1 MPGLLIDLTLP
12 LHRFRLQ
19 VQWDTRAT
27 FLGIFGPSGAG
38 KTTILEAIAGLR
50 RGVSGRIRLDDR
62 LCFDSASGIDL
73 PPEERDVGYVPQD
86 GLLFPHRDVLGN
98 ILAGSR
104 RAEGSVRRLKPE
116 RVIGVLELSG
126 LERRSVTTLSGG
138 ERQRVALARALCSGP
153 RLLLLDEPLAEV
165 GPFQDDRGR
174 VDARVQQAVQTPGAV
189 PEQTGLRL
197 DAPLRRRILP
207 FLLRVREEFAL
218 PTILVSHDPTEIGI
232 LSDEILVLSEG
243 RVRARGAPGQIFAD
257 PQVFAM
263 VREEGYENALEGRV
277 FGEHEGMIQVELS
290 PGCRVNLRSEPLARG
305 RRVFVGLRAEDLIL
319 SVDPPRGLSAQNILP
334 GVVLEVT
341 EPPVEQAGGY
351 AVPVKVD
358 LAGTGQSILASI
370 TPRSRRELGL
380 RPGLPIHVIF
390 KAQAC
395 RLLAAL

>member
-153 RLLLLDEPLAEV
+153 RLLLLDEPLA
-165 GPFQDDRGR
+165 
-174 VDARVQQAVQTPGAV
+174 
-189 PEQTGLRL
+189 GLDL
-197 DAPLRRRILP
+197 PLRRRILP